1 VIELILVRHGV
12 TAWNL
17 EKRFQ
22 GQIDT
27 PLSELGHEQAE
38 RTADALMGEPVSS
51 LYTSDLLRAQQT
63 AIPISENL
71 GLPLLADISL
81 RERHFGKFEGKRH
94 VELQEES
101 ADDYARWKARDLDF
115 DFGGDGGEPLTRF
128 AKRVEMALAQV
139 IKRSIAQ
146 TAGDVK
152 SILVVTHGGVIDVA
166 HYLATKSPL
175 NQAREH
181 AIENC
186 SINRIGWDGKQF
198 HLISWGELDHLE

>member
-27 PLSELGHEQAE
+27 PLSDLGLEQAE
-38 RTADALMGEPVSS
+38 RTADALLGEPVSS

-63 AIPISENL
+63 AIPISESL

-94 VELQEES
+94 VDLQSES
-101 ADDYARWKARDLDF
+101 AHDYARWKARDLDF
-115 DFGGDGGEPLTRF
+115 DFGGDGGEPLSRF
-128 AKRVEMALAQV
+128 AKRVEMALALV

-152 SILVVTHGGVIDVA
+152 SIVIVTHGGVIDVA
-166 HYLATKSPL
+166 HYLATKAPL

-198 HLISWGELDHLE
+198 HLIAWGELDHLQ